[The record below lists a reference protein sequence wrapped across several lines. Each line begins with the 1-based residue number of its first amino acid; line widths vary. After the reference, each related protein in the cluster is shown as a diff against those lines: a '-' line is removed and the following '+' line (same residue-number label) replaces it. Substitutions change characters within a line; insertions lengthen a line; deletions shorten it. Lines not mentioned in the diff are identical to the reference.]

1 MAVLTSTL
9 VAGAAI
15 ASAVAGAIGTGVA
28 MKSAHDQKKAARQA
42 NRQMQEQ
49 VDAQKKLAEK
59 TPVYDEKKETMKAA
73 TTEAEA
79 NRKRALMDTDTV
91 KTSALGNTGVTETKK
106 KTLLGG

>member
-1 MAVLTSTL
+1 
-9 VAGAAI
+9 
-15 ASAVAGAIGTGVA
+15 
-28 MKSAHDQKKAARQA
+28 
-42 NRQMQEQ
+42 MQEQ

-59 TPVYDEKKETMKAA
+59 TPVYDEKKEAMKAA

-91 KTSALGNTGVTETKK
+91 KTSALGNTGATEIKK